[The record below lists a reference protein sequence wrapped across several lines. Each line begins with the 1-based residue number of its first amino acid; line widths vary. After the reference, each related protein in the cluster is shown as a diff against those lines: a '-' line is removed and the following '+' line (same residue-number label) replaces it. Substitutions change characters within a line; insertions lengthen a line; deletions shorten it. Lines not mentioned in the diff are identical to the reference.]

1 MKFFF
6 ICALC
11 YLLCSCGEQCGI
23 TAEPV
28 VAIQFPFGIE
38 TTISKVS
45 VLGAL
50 QDVPKE
56 RFQFPL
62 NLNADSTAYIFTQSN
77 RIDTLTVYYKKSIY
91 NASNTCGYVLDLEAP
106 ASGKIHRTTFKQIEV
121 EYRSYY
127 TPSHGAKLY
136 YPEEESGIIIK
147 INEL

>member
-77 RIDTLTVYYKKSIY
+77 RIDTLTVYYKKSI
-91 NASNTCGYVLDLEAP
+91 
-106 ASGKIHRTTFKQIEV
+106 
-121 EYRSYY
+121 
-127 TPSHGAKLY
+127 
-136 YPEEESGIIIK
+136 
-147 INEL
+147 

>member
-1 MKFFF
+1 MKIFF

-11 YLLCSCGEQCGI
+11 YLLCSCGQQCGI

-28 VAIQFPFGIE
+28 LAIQFGIE
-38 TTISKVS
+38 ATISKVS

-50 QDVPKE
+50 QDVSKE

-62 NLNADSTAYIFTQSN
+62 NLNADSTTYIFTQSN
-77 RIDTLTVYYKKSIY
+77 RIDTLTVYDKKRIY

-106 ASGKIHRTTFKQIEV
+106 ASGKTHTTTFKQIEV

-127 TPSHGAKLY
+127 TCLLY
-136 YPEEESGIIIK
+136 TSRCV
-147 INEL
+147 